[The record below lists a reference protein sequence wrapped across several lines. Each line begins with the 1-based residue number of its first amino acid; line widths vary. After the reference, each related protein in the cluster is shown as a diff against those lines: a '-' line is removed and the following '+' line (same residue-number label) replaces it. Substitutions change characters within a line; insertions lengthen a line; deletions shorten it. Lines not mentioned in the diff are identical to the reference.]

1 MKNSFTSYVSK
12 ESVLILNGKNKL
24 EVLDELITH
33 AAEQSKLDRDLI
45 SRMTWKRE
53 KMMTTGIGN
62 GLALPHIRMNNIPE
76 PVILFGVCNNP
87 IADYRSQDEQP
98 VRVIVFIVAPDEN
111 QDVYLQLL
119 GSISRKLRSSGIVQ
133 EILDNITRPSQILK
147 IIKRRE

>member
-12 ESVLILNGKNKL
+12 ESILILNGKTKL
-24 EVLDELITH
+24 EVLDDLITH

-62 GLALPHIRMNNIPE
+62 GLALPHIRMNNIPD
-76 PVILFGVCNNP
+76 PVILFGICNNP

-111 QDVYLQLL
+111 QDDYLQLL
-119 GSISRKLRSSGIVQ
+119 GSISRKLRTSGIVQ